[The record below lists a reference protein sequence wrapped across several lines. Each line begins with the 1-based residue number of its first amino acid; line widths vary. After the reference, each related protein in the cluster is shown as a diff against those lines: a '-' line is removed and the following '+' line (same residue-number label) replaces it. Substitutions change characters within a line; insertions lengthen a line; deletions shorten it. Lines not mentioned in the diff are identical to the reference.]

1 MSYVFVKCLTFLF
14 LFVSLVFSFQAIL
27 GTWAGFTFFEP
38 LTGPPQIFLKT
49 VNQGGLDDYKYNRK

>member
-1 MSYVFVKCLTFLF
+1 MSYVFV
-14 LFVSLVFSFQAIL
+14 SLCFSCFYFQAIL